1 MNSFKRTMTAVGT
14 AVVLTAVGALVAPA
28 ASAAPGTAANA
39 PRAASA
45 AAPETKAGSTVP
57 TAGIRQR
64 GPGEL
69 VVHLE
74 NGTNATPYR
83 VDVRKAGTARV
94 VAVVDTFARY
104 EVNPDPNGPDEGH
117 WYVGEAQPL
126 VLEEMTDYELDVFA
140 RDSEGKELSR
150 RNAGRSTYA
159 FDAKIEAKSSQAEF
173 SLDDLDTQV
182 TGTVTALH
190 PRTGQRLPLAGAR
203 VRARVGQGWTDA
215 VSDAQGRFATSAAAL
230 GTERELAFS
239 AALADGDTEVPV
251 TAPAKIRAQKSSLT
265 LSTTAPLTVR
275 YGTGAPLRGKL
286 TRRADDGTVK
296 PAAGR
301 TMAASGIGQA
311 RASTGADGGYTVSP
325 RVLTTGSLSVA
336 VDDAWLLGD
345 GTRTATVAKIT
356 HTTKVVGEK
365 VVATDRYGKLTISGT
380 VQVDGYTTQ
389 QAPIEIQY
397 KHYMGHWATRQSF
410 VVPFGKTFTVQVSPP
425 SNQTTTEWR
434 VHTPGTVTIGP
445 STGTTVLRPTR
456 ALTRFDHV
464 RVGPRPV
471 AKGQQLFVAGTL
483 STKTPAGGYAAYPGQ
498 KVRFYFRPDN
508 STVWQEM
515 GTAVTRETGAVG
527 KKFTAQT
534 SGYWRMRFVD
544 TDSGHLATTGTQFR
558 LEVTG

>member
-14 AVVLTAVGALVAPA
+14 AVVLTSMGALAAPA
-28 ASAAPGTAANA
+28 AHAAPG
-39 PRAASA
+39 
-45 AAPETKAGSTVP
+45 AAPEALRAVSAADPGTKAGSTVP
-57 TAGIRQR
+57 NARIREN
-64 GPGEL
+64 GPGEM

-74 NGTNATPYR
+74 DGTDATPYR
-83 VDVRKAGTARV
+83 VEVRKAGTTQV
-94 VAVVDTFARY
+94 VAVVDKFTEY
-104 EVNPDPNGPDEGH
+104 EVNPDPVGPNLGY
-117 WYVGEAQPL
+117 WYVGKQPL
-126 VLEEMTDYELDVFA
+126 VLDEMTDYELDVFA
-140 RDSEGKELSR
+140 RDSAGKELTR

-159 FDAKIEAKSSQAEF
+159 LDARIEAKSSQAEF

-182 TGTVTALH
+182 TGTVTAVH
-190 PRTGQRLPLAGAR
+190 PRTGKRLPLAGAR
-203 VRARVGQGWTDA
+203 VRAKVGQGWTDA
-215 VSDAQGRFATSAAAL
+215 VSDAQGRFATTAAAL

-251 TAPAKIRAQKSSLT
+251 TAPASIRAQKSALT

-301 TMAASGIGQA
+301 TMAASGIGRAQA
-311 RASTGADGGYTVSP
+311 TTGADGSYTVSP
-325 RVLTTGSLSVA
+325 RVLTTGSLSVS

-345 GTRTATVAKIT
+345 GTRAASVAKLT

-397 KHYMGHWATRQSF
+397 KHYMGQWVTRQSF
-410 VVPFGKTFTVQVSPP
+410 VVPFGKTFTVKVSPP
-425 SNQTTTEWR
+425 SNQTTTQWR
-434 VHTPGTVTIGP
+434 VHTPGTVNIGP
-445 STGTTVLRPTR
+445 STGTAVLGPTR
-456 ALTRFDHV
+456 VMTRFSSE

-471 AKGQQLFVAGTL
+471 AKGQQMFVAGTL
-483 STKTPAGGYAAYPGQ
+483 SRKTASGEYAGYAGQ
-498 KVRFYFRPDN
+498 KVRFYFLPDK

-515 GTAVTRETGAVG
+515 GTAVTRENGAVG

-534 SGYWRMRFVD
+534 SGSWRIRFVD
-544 TDSGHLATTGTQFR
+544 TDSGHLAATGMYWR